1 MTTEEKEKFNEEQSS
16 NSDLEKE
23 NKSSF
28 FGRLKSQVS
37 NLKTKVEKL
46 AFEDFEDDDANH
58 EDEEELNNEIKKTTD
73 KKEVVESKH
82 ITNNKEINISKQSI
96 EYKQIDDNKQVTNHE
111 PEKIEED
118 KKDDVH
124 IEDEELIQKEKEA
137 KQRAIQLEEER
148 KQFELT
154 QQKIAE
160 KQKRRA
166 AEREEEERLERER
179 IEREKELERQRIEK
193 EKAEKREQER
203 LERERIEREK
213 ELERQRI
220 EKEKAEKR
228 EQERLEKERIAREK
242 ELERQRIEKEKA
254 EQREKERLEKE
265 RIAREKELERQRI
278 EKEQEEKRKREFRRK
293 EKEFKLSEDKKK
305 LELLQKENE
314 MREHENTLLSLQTS
328 LISLE
333 DKIEEKKL
341 TISTLKSRNA
351 DKEKI
356 MLEEKRLNV
365 LNSQRQVILKDITTE
380 KKAIEKIQKNL
391 DIEYKLDGLK
401 KEIHSIKKEVVNE
414 DETAFKVK
422 YIDNKSKN
430 IFVVSLLS
438 IKAFISKSILRNK
451 VENYDKIQKVAKNIK
466 VRIATSIILA
476 LLLSICFL
484 VTLKFISSAKEH
496 YIGFGE
502 TNNSAVD
509 TTDELKKQKEA
520 EEKEKILKA
529 QEQANAVRIDSEAQ
543 DEEIT
548 AKLAGT
554 FSSYSF
560 DVDREVTVNKKI
572 HAFKSASWSEPGEVI
587 EPGTKLTVDKMV
599 SPAGYIMYQISSGNL
614 QGQYITAN
622 EKFVS
627 IDKKND
633 QLENF
638 ISRPVA
644 IKFLTTQNIYSDES
658 LSSVRSTYGNGAQLN
673 INGIGISKNNRLIYY
688 VADGSFVPVN
698 PVRVIETN
706 REAPKQKSNDNKN
719 TTNSQN
725 TQNQNTQKRTTR

>member
-1 MTTEEKEKFNEEQSS
+1 MSKEEKDIVVKNDTTDTTEEKD
-16 NSDLEKE
+16 NST
-23 NKSSF
+23 SF
-28 FGRLKSQVS
+28 FGRLKNQV
-37 NLKTKVEKL
+37 KTLNFK
-46 AFEDFEDDDANH
+46 
-58 EDEEELNNEIKKTTD
+58 NNESKDNEKTD
-73 KKEVVESKH
+73 SHIDESAIEKELREKEKEVK
-82 ITNNKEINISKQSI
+82 KQ
-96 EYKQIDDNKQVTNHE
+96 EQELKKRALELEKAKKQFEEQQR
-111 PEKIEED
+111 KIEEE
-118 KKDDVH
+118 KKKN
-124 IEDEELIQKEKEA
+124 ELA
-137 KQRAIQLEEER
+137 R
-148 KQFELT
+148 
-154 QQKIAE
+154 
-160 KQKRRA
+160 
-166 AEREEEERLERER
+166 AERERLEKER
-179 IEREKELERQRIEK
+179 I
-193 EKAEKREQER
+193 A
-203 LERERIEREK
+203 REK

-254 EQREKERLEKE
+254 EQREKDRLEKE
-265 RIAREKELERQRI
+265 RI

-341 TISTLKSRNA
+341 TISTLKNRNA

-365 LNSQRQVILKDITTE
+365 LNSQRQVVLKDITTE

-422 YIDNKSKN
+422 YIDNKPKN
-430 IFVVSLLS
+430 IFMVALLS

-451 VENYDKIQKVAKNIK
+451 VENYDKIKKVAKNIK

-476 LLLSICFL
+476 LFLSICFL

-496 YIGFGE
+496 YISFGE

-529 QEQANAVRIDSEAQ
+529 QEQANAVRINSEAQ

-587 EPGTKLTVDKMV
+587 EPGTKLTVDKIV
-599 SPAGYIMYQISSGNL
+599 SPAGYIMYHISSGNL

-627 IDKKND
+627 VDKKND

-673 INGIGISKNNRLIYY
+673 INGIGISKNNRLIYH

-725 TQNQNTQKRTTR
+725 TQNQNTQKKTTR

>member
-1 MTTEEKEKFNEEQSS
+1 MSKEEKDIVVKNDTTDTTEEKD
-16 NSDLEKE
+16 NST
-23 NKSSF
+23 SF
-28 FGRLKSQVS
+28 FGRLKKQV
-37 NLKTKVEKL
+37 KTLNFKNNDSKDNEKT
-46 AFEDFEDDDANH
+46 ASH
-58 EDEEELNNEIKKTTD
+58 IDESAIEKELREKE
-73 KKEVVESKH
+73 KEVK
-82 ITNNKEINISKQSI
+82 KQ
-96 EYKQIDDNKQVTNHE
+96 EQELKKRALELEKAKKQFEEQQR
-111 PEKIEED
+111 KIEEE
-118 KKDDVH
+118 KKKN
-124 IEDEELIQKEKEA
+124 ELA
-137 KQRAIQLEEER
+137 R
-148 KQFELT
+148 
-154 QQKIAE
+154 
-160 KQKRRA
+160 
-166 AEREEEERLERER
+166 AERERLEKER
-179 IEREKELERQRIEK
+179 IAREKELERQRIEK

-203 LERERIEREK
+203 LEKERIAREK

-254 EQREKERLEKE
+254 EQREKDRLEKE
-265 RIAREKELERQRI
+265 RI

-341 TISTLKSRNA
+341 TISTLKNRNA

-365 LNSQRQVILKDITTE
+365 LNSQRQVVLKDITTE

-422 YIDNKSKN
+422 YVDNKPKN
-430 IFVVSLLS
+430 IFMVSLLS
-438 IKAFISKSILRNK
+438 IKTFISKSILRNK

-484 VTLKFISSAKEH
+484 VTLKFISSSKEH

-587 EPGTKLTVDKMV
+587 EAGTKLTVDKII
-599 SPAGYIMYQISSGNL
+599 SPAGYIMYRISSGNL

-627 IDKKND
+627 VDKKND

-644 IKFLTTQNIYSDES
+644 IKFLTTQNIYSNES
-658 LSSVRSTYGNGAQLN
+658 LSSIRTTYGNGAQLN
-673 INGIGISKNNRLIYY
+673 INGIGISKNNRLVYH
-688 VADGSFVPVN
+688 VTDGTFVPVN
-698 PVRVIETN
+698 PVRVTEVN
-706 REAPKQKSNDNKN
+706 REAPKPKNNENDNKN
-719 TTNSQN
+719 TATTNS
-725 TQNQNTQKRTTR
+725 QNTQKRTTR

>member
-1 MTTEEKEKFNEEQSS
+1 MSKEEKDIVVKNDTTDTTEEKD
-16 NSDLEKE
+16 NST
-23 NKSSF
+23 SF
-28 FGRLKSQVS
+28 FGRFKKQV
-37 NLKTKVEKL
+37 KTLNFK
-46 AFEDFEDDDANH
+46 
-58 EDEEELNNEIKKTTD
+58 NNETKKNSNSHID
-73 KKEVVESKH
+73 ESAIEKELREKEKEVK
-82 ITNNKEINISKQSI
+82 KQ
-96 EYKQIDDNKQVTNHE
+96 EQELKKRALELEKAKKQFEEQQR
-111 PEKIEED
+111 KIEEE
-118 KKDDVH
+118 KKKN
-124 IEDEELIQKEKEA
+124 ELA
-137 KQRAIQLEEER
+137 R
-148 KQFELT
+148 
-154 QQKIAE
+154 AE
-160 KQKRRA
+160 K
-166 AEREEEERLERER
+166 ERLEKER
-179 IEREKELERQRIEK
+179 I
-193 EKAEKREQER
+193 A
-203 LERERIEREK
+203 REK

-265 RIAREKELERQRI
+265 RI

-341 TISTLKSRNA
+341 TISTLKNRKT

-356 MLEEKRLNV
+356 MLEEKRLSV
-365 LNSQRQVILKDITTE
+365 LNSQRQVVLKDITTE

-451 VENYDKIQKVAKNIK
+451 VENYDKIQKVSKNIK

-496 YIGFGE
+496 YVGFGE

-572 HAFKSASWSEPGEVI
+572 HAFKSASWSEPGDVI
-587 EPGTKLTVDKMV
+587 EPGTKLTVDKIV
-599 SPAGYIMYQISSGNL
+599 SPAGYIMYHISSGNL

-627 IDKKND
+627 VDKKND

-673 INGIGISKNNRLIYY
+673 ITGIGISKNNRLIYH

-698 PVRVIETN
+698 PVRVTETN
-706 REAPKQKSNDNKN
+706 REAPKQKNNDNKN

>member
-1 MTTEEKEKFNEEQSS
+1 MSKEEKDIVVNNDATDSTEEKD
-16 NSDLEKE
+16 NST
-23 NKSSF
+23 SF
-28 FGRLKSQVS
+28 FGRFKKQVKSLNFKKNES
-37 NLKTKVEKL
+37 ISSEKL
-46 AFEDFEDDDANH
+46 DSNI
-58 EDEEELNNEIKKTTD
+58 DETTLEKELRK
-73 KKEVVESKH
+73 
-82 ITNNKEINISKQSI
+82 
-96 EYKQIDDNKQVTNHE
+96 
-111 PEKIEED
+111 
-118 KKDDVH
+118 
-124 IEDEELIQKEKEA
+124 KEKEV
-137 KQRAIQLEEER
+137 KQQEQELKKRALELEKAR
-148 KQFELT
+148 KQFEE
-154 QQKIAE
+154 QQRKIEEEKKKNELARAE
-160 KQKRRA
+160 K
-166 AEREEEERLERER
+166 ERLEKER
-179 IEREKELERQRIEK
+179 LAREKELERQRIEK
-193 EKAEKREQER
+193 EKAEKLEQER
-203 LERERIEREK
+203 LEKERIAREK

-254 EQREKERLEKE
+254 EKREQERREKE

-278 EKEQEEKRKREFRRK
+278 EKEQAEKRKREYRRK
-293 EKEFKLSEDKKK
+293 EKEFQLLEDRKK

-314 MREHENTLLSLQTS
+314 MKEHENTLLSLQTS

-341 TISTLKSRNA
+341 TVSTLKNRKA

-356 MLEEKRLNV
+356 TLEEKRLDN
-365 LNSQRQVILKDITTE
+365 LNSQRQIILKDITSE
-380 KKAIEKIQKNL
+380 KKAIERIQKNL
-391 DIEYKLDGLK
+391 EIEYKLDGLK

-414 DETAFKVK
+414 EETAFRVK
-422 YIDNKSKN
+422 YIDNKSRN

-438 IKAFISKSILRNK
+438 IKAFISKNIFKNK
-451 VENYDKIQKVAKNIK
+451 IENYDKISKVSKNIK
-466 VRIATSIILA
+466 VKIATSIILA

-484 VTLKFISSAKEH
+484 ITLKFISSAKEH
-496 YIGFGE
+496 YVSFGE
-502 TNNSAVD
+502 TNTTSVD
-509 TTDELKKQKEA
+509 TTEELKKQKEA
-520 EEKEKILKA
+520 EEKAKILKA
-529 QEQANAVRIDSEAQ
+529 QEQADAVRIDSDAQ

-554 FSSYSF
+554 FTSYSF

-572 HAFKSASWSEPGEVI
+572 HAFKSAGWSEPGDVI
-587 EPGTKLTVDKMV
+587 EPGTKLTVDKII
-599 SPAGYIMYQISSGNL
+599 SPAGYVMYHISSGDH

-627 IDKKND
+627 VDKKND

-673 INGIGISKNNRLIYY
+673 INGIGISKNNRLVYH
-688 VADGSFVPVN
+688 VTDGTFVPVN
-698 PVRVIETN
+698 PVRVTEVN
-706 REAPKQKSNDNKN
+706 RESPKPKNTENDNKNTAN

-725 TQNQNTQKRTTR
+725 SQKRTTR

>member
-1 MTTEEKEKFNEEQSS
+1 MSKEEKDIVVKNDTTDPTEEKD
-16 NSDLEKE
+16 NST
-23 NKSSF
+23 SF
-28 FGRLKSQVS
+28 FGRLKKQV
-37 NLKTKVEKL
+37 KTLNFK
-46 AFEDFEDDDANH
+46 
-58 EDEEELNNEIKKTTD
+58 NNESKDNKKTD
-73 KKEVVESKH
+73 SHIDESAIEKELREKEKEVK
-82 ITNNKEINISKQSI
+82 KQ
-96 EYKQIDDNKQVTNHE
+96 EQELKKRALELEKAKKQFEEQQR
-111 PEKIEED
+111 KIEEE
-118 KKDDVH
+118 KKKN
-124 IEDEELIQKEKEA
+124 ELA
-137 KQRAIQLEEER
+137 RA
-148 KQFELT
+148 
-154 QQKIAE
+154 
-160 KQKRRA
+160 
-166 AEREEEERLERER
+166 ERER
-179 IEREKELERQRIEK
+179 IEKERIAREKELERQRIEK

-203 LERERIEREK
+203 LEKERIAREK

-254 EQREKERLEKE
+254 EQREKDRLEKE
-265 RIAREKELERQRI
+265 RI

-341 TISTLKSRNA
+341 TISTLKNRNA

-365 LNSQRQVILKDITTE
+365 LNSQRQVVLKDITTE

-496 YIGFGE
+496 YISFGE
-502 TNNSAVD
+502 TNTSAVD

-560 DVDREVTVNKKI
+560 DVDREITVNKKI

-587 EPGTKLTVDKMV
+587 EAGTKLTVDKII
-599 SPAGYIMYQISSGNL
+599 SPAGYIMYRISSGNL

-627 IDKKND
+627 VDKKND

-644 IKFLTTQNIYSDES
+644 IKFLTTQNIYSNES
-658 LSSVRSTYGNGAQLN
+658 LSSIRTTYGNGAQLN
-673 INGIGISKNNRLIYY
+673 INGIGISKNNRLVYH
-688 VADGSFVPVN
+688 VTDGTFVPVN
-698 PVRVIETN
+698 PVRVTEVN
-706 REAPKQKSNDNKN
+706 REAPKPKNNENDNKNTAN

-725 TQNQNTQKRTTR
+725 TQKRTTR

>member
-1 MTTEEKEKFNEEQSS
+1 MSKEEKDIVVKNDTTDPTEEKD
-16 NSDLEKE
+16 NST
-23 NKSSF
+23 SF
-28 FGRLKSQVS
+28 FGRLKKQV
-37 NLKTKVEKL
+37 KTLNFK
-46 AFEDFEDDDANH
+46 
-58 EDEEELNNEIKKTTD
+58 NNESKDNKKTD
-73 KKEVVESKH
+73 SHIDESAIEKELREKEKEVK
-82 ITNNKEINISKQSI
+82 KQ
-96 EYKQIDDNKQVTNHE
+96 EQELKKRALELEKAKKQFEEQQR
-111 PEKIEED
+111 KIEEE
-118 KKDDVH
+118 KKKN
-124 IEDEELIQKEKEA
+124 ELA
-137 KQRAIQLEEER
+137 R
-148 KQFELT
+148 
-154 QQKIAE
+154 
-160 KQKRRA
+160 
-166 AEREEEERLERER
+166 AERERLEKER
-179 IEREKELERQRIEK
+179 I
-193 EKAEKREQER
+193 A
-203 LERERIEREK
+203 REK

-254 EQREKERLEKE
+254 EKREQERLEKERIAREKELERQRIEKEKAEKREQERLEKE

-341 TISTLKSRNA
+341 TISTLKNRNA

-356 MLEEKRLNV
+356 ILEEKRLNV
-365 LNSQRQVILKDITTE
+365 LNSQRQVVLKDITTE

-422 YIDNKSKN
+422 YINNKSKN

-502 TNNSAVD
+502 TNNSTVD

-587 EPGTKLTVDKMV
+587 EAGTKLTVDKIV
-599 SPAGYIMYQISSGNL
+599 SPAGYAMYQISSGNL

-627 IDKKND
+627 VDKKND

-673 INGIGISKNNRLIYY
+673 INGIGISKNNRLIYH
-688 VADGSFVPVN
+688 VTDGSFVPVN

-706 REAPKQKSNDNKN
+706 REAPKQNSNDNKN

>member
-1 MTTEEKEKFNEEQSS
+1 MSKEEKDIVVNNDATDSTEEKD
-16 NSDLEKE
+16 NST
-23 NKSSF
+23 SF
-28 FGRLKSQVS
+28 FGRFKKQVKSLNFKKNES
-37 NLKTKVEKL
+37 MSSEKL
-46 AFEDFEDDDANH
+46 DSNI
-58 EDEEELNNEIKKTTD
+58 DETTLEKELRK
-73 KKEVVESKH
+73 
-82 ITNNKEINISKQSI
+82 
-96 EYKQIDDNKQVTNHE
+96 
-111 PEKIEED
+111 
-118 KKDDVH
+118 
-124 IEDEELIQKEKEA
+124 KEKEV
-137 KQRAIQLEEER
+137 KQQEQELKKRALELEKAR
-148 KQFELT
+148 KQFEE
-154 QQKIAE
+154 QQRKIEEEKKKNELARAE
-160 KQKRRA
+160 K
-166 AEREEEERLERER
+166 ERLE
-179 IEREKELERQRIEK
+179 K
-193 EKAEKREQER
+193 ER
-203 LERERIEREK
+203 LAREK

-228 EQERLEKERIAREK
+228 EQERLEKERIARER

-254 EQREKERLEKE
+254 EKREKERLEKE

-278 EKEQEEKRKREFRRK
+278 EKEQAEKRKREYRRK
-293 EKEFKLSEDKKK
+293 EKEFQLLEDRKK

-314 MREHENTLLSLQTS
+314 MKEHENTLLSLQTS

-341 TISTLKSRNA
+341 TVSTLKNRKA

-356 MLEEKRLNV
+356 TLEEKRLNN
-365 LNSQRQVILKDITTE
+365 LNSQRQIVLKDITSE

-391 DIEYKLDGLK
+391 EIEYKLDGLK

-414 DETAFKVK
+414 DETAFRVK

-438 IKAFISKSILRNK
+438 IKAFISKNIFKNK
-451 VENYDKIQKVAKNIK
+451 IENYDKISKVSKNIK
-466 VRIATSIILA
+466 VKIATSIILA

-484 VTLKFISSAKEH
+484 ITLKFISSAKEH
-496 YIGFGE
+496 YVSFGE
-502 TNNSAVD
+502 TNTTSVD
-509 TTDELKKQKEA
+509 TTEELKKQKEA
-520 EEKEKILKA
+520 EEKAKILKA
-529 QEQANAVRIDSEAQ
+529 QEQADAVRIDSDAQ

-554 FSSYSF
+554 FTSYSF

-572 HAFKSASWSEPGEVI
+572 HAFKSAGWSEPGDVI
-587 EPGTKLTVDKMV
+587 EPGTKLTVDKII
-599 SPAGYIMYQISSGNL
+599 SPAGYVMYHISSGDH

-627 IDKKND
+627 VDKKND

-673 INGIGISKNNRLIYY
+673 INGIGISKNNRLVYH
-688 VADGSFVPVN
+688 VTDGTFVPVN
-698 PVRVIETN
+698 PVRVTEVN
-706 REAPKQKSNDNKN
+706 RESPKPKNTENDNKNTAN

-725 TQNQNTQKRTTR
+725 SQKRTTR

>member
-1 MTTEEKEKFNEEQSS
+1 MSKEEKDIVVKNDTTDTTEEKD
-16 NSDLEKE
+16 NST
-23 NKSSF
+23 SF
-28 FGRLKSQVS
+28 FGRFKKQV
-37 NLKTKVEKL
+37 KTLNFK
-46 AFEDFEDDDANH
+46 
-58 EDEEELNNEIKKTTD
+58 NNETKENSNSHIDESAIEKELREKE
-73 KKEVVESKH
+73 KEVK
-82 ITNNKEINISKQSI
+82 KQ
-96 EYKQIDDNKQVTNHE
+96 EQELKKRALELEKAKKQFEEQQR
-111 PEKIEED
+111 KIEEE
-118 KKDDVH
+118 KKKN
-124 IEDEELIQKEKEA
+124 ELA
-137 KQRAIQLEEER
+137 R
-148 KQFELT
+148 
-154 QQKIAE
+154 
-160 KQKRRA
+160 
-166 AEREEEERLERER
+166 AER
-179 IEREKELERQRIEK
+179 
-193 EKAEKREQER
+193 
-203 LERERIEREK
+203 
-213 ELERQRI
+213 
-220 EKEKAEKR
+220 
-228 EQERLEKERIAREK
+228 ERLEKERIAREK

-254 EQREKERLEKE
+254 EKREQERLEKE

-341 TISTLKSRNA
+341 TISTLKNRKT

-356 MLEEKRLNV
+356 MLEEKRLSV
-365 LNSQRQVILKDITTE
+365 LNSQRQVVLKDITTE

-451 VENYDKIQKVAKNIK
+451 VENYDKIQKVSKNIK

-496 YIGFGE
+496 YVGFGE

-572 HAFKSASWSEPGEVI
+572 HAFKSASWSEPGDVI
-587 EPGTKLTVDKMV
+587 EPGTKLTVDKIV
-599 SPAGYIMYQISSGNL
+599 SPAGYIMYHISSGNL

-627 IDKKND
+627 VDKKND

-673 INGIGISKNNRLIYY
+673 ITGIGISKNNRLIYH

-698 PVRVIETN
+698 PVRVTETN
-706 REAPKQKSNDNKN
+706 REAPKQKNNDNKN

>member
-1 MTTEEKEKFNEEQSS
+1 MSKEEKDIVVKNDTTDTTEEKDNSTSFLDRLKKQVKTLNFKNNESKVNENSNSHIDESAIEKELREKEKEVKKQEQELKKRALELEKAKKQFEEQQRKIEEEKKK
-16 NSDLEKE
+16 NELARAEKERLEKE
-23 NKSSF
+23 
-28 FGRLKSQVS
+28 R
-37 NLKTKVEKL
+37 
-46 AFEDFEDDDANH
+46 
-58 EDEEELNNEIKKTTD
+58 
-73 KKEVVESKH
+73 
-82 ITNNKEINISKQSI
+82 
-96 EYKQIDDNKQVTNHE
+96 
-111 PEKIEED
+111 
-118 KKDDVH
+118 
-124 IEDEELIQKEKEA
+124 
-137 KQRAIQLEEER
+137 
-148 KQFELT
+148 
-154 QQKIAE
+154 IA
-160 KQKRRA
+160 
-166 AEREEEERLERER
+166 
-179 IEREKELERQRIEK
+179 
-193 EKAEKREQER
+193 
-203 LERERIEREK
+203 REK

-278 EKEQEEKRKREFRRK
+278 EKEKAEKREQERLEKERIAHEKELERQRIEKEKAEQKEKERLEKERIEKEQEEKRKREFRRK
-293 EKEFKLSEDKKK
+293 EKEFKLSENKKK

-341 TISTLKSRNA
+341 TISTLKNRKA

-380 KKAIEKIQKNL
+380 KKSIEKIQKNL

-422 YIDNKSKN
+422 YINNKSKN

-484 VTLKFISSAKEH
+484 VTLKFISSAKVH
-496 YIGFGE
+496 YVGFDE
-502 TNNSAVD
+502 ANSTTVD

-529 QEQANAVRIDSEAQ
+529 QEQANAVRIDSDAQ

-572 HAFKSASWSEPGEVI
+572 HAFKSASWSEPGDVI
-587 EPGTKLTVDKMV
+587 EPGTKLTVDKII
-599 SPAGYIMYQISSGNL
+599 SPAGYVMYHISSGEH

-627 IDKKND
+627 VDNKND
-633 QLENF
+633 QLDNF

-658 LSSVRSTYGNGAQLN
+658 LSSIRSTYGSGAQLN
-673 INGIGISKNNRLIYY
+673 INGIGISKNNRLVYH
-688 VADGSFVPVN
+688 VTDGTFVPVN
-698 PVRVIETN
+698 PVRVTEVN
-706 REAPKQKSNDNKN
+706 REAPKPKNSDNDNKNTAN

-725 TQNQNTQKRTTR
+725 SQKRTTR